1 MTRRCGAVARSG
13 MVMSALLAN
22 SCGGSEFPVSPTP
35 VATSP
40 VTVQQGNTYQG
51 IVILPGG
58 ETASFDMTL
67 IARGLAQLA
76 STASTPPPGSK
87 TLSTSSA
94 TATAVDVSGNYATG
108 RGVKGAV
115 RGTLAGSLD
124 NGTFT
129 GTLTTDGAGCGEER
143 RYSGPMTSSGLA
155 WQAGAWLRTCPVSE
169 LTFSVQI
176 GPSRT
181 APCTYDPSITSVS
194 FSGAGGIG
202 SVSVQASPA
211 CPWIA
216 EAPEPWVTIEGDS
229 TRVGPGTIEF
239 RVQPN
244 PGGAERRAGLRI
256 AGHTVTVE
264 QGPACRFSVSPG
276 AATVSGAGGRATVA
290 ITAPGTCPW
299 SVQPLVDW
307 IVATPSEGV
316 SSATITLSVAAN
328 SGPEREGSVQIA
340 DRTFTILQGS
350 APIQCTTAITPSD
363 VKLGPER
370 GSGSVQIQAPPGCGW
385 SAETSV
391 DWLTLLGP
399 TAGSGPGTVS
409 YAVQPNQGPT
419 RTGSVRIAGQ
429 TFTVTQGPAVVPP
442 CSYTITPT
450 STSVPQSGSK
460 GTVAIT
466 TQTGCEWNA
475 QSLFD
480 WIVIIDVSAGPGRDG
495 VTYLVNPN
503 FGAARSG
510 TMRIAGQ
517 TFTVDQAGC
526 TYVVNPVSW
535 DAPGAGGPQTVT
547 VSSPAGCAWTPTA
560 SEPWITIVDVLGS
573 GGGSGGFTM
582 RVPSFTSST
591 LTTRTGTV
599 TVGTATITI
608 TQTSRFP

>member
-1 MTRRCGAVARSG
+1 

-58 ETASFDMTL
+58 ETASFNMTL
-67 IARGLAQLA
+67 IARGLTQLA
-76 STASTPPPGSK
+76 STASIPPPGSK

-94 TATAVDVSGNYATG
+94 AATPVDVSGNYATG

-124 NGTFT
+124 NGMFT

-181 APCTYDPSITSVS
+181 APCTYAPSITSVS

-202 SVSVQASPA
+202 SVSVEASPA

-216 EAPEPWVTIEGDS
+216 EAPEPWVTIEGAS

-244 PGGAERRAGLRI
+244 PGGTERQASLRI
-256 AGHTVTVE
+256 AGHTVTVA
-264 QGPACRFSVSPG
+264 QGPACRFSLSPG
-276 AATVSGAGGRATVA
+276 AATVSGAGGRTTVA
-290 ITAPGTCPW
+290 ITTPGTCPW

-316 SSATITLSVAAN
+316 SSATVTLSVAAN
-328 SGPEREGSVQIA
+328 SGPEREGSIQIA
-340 DRTFTILQGS
+340 DRTFTILQGA
-350 APIQCTTAITPSD
+350 APLQCTTAITPSN
-363 VKLGPER
+363 VQLGPEG

-419 RTGSVRIAGQ
+419 RTGTVRIAGQ
-429 TFTVTQGPAVVPP
+429 TFTVTQGPVPP
-442 CSYTITPT
+442 CSYMIAPT
-450 STSVPQSGSK
+450 SASVPQSGSK
-460 GTVAIT
+460 GTVAIS
-466 TQTGCEWNA
+466 TQTGCDWNA

-480 WIVIIDVSAGPGRDG
+480 WIVIIDVAAGPGRDG

-503 FGAARSG
+503 FGPARSG
-510 TMRIAGQ
+510 AMRIAGH

-526 TYVVNPVSW
+526 TYVLKPASW
-535 DAPGAGGPQTVT
+535 NAPPAGGSQTVG
-547 VSSPAGCAWTPTA
+547 VSSSPAECAWTPTA
-560 SEPWITIVDVLGS
+560 SEGWITIAGIQGS
-573 GGGSGGFTM
+573 SGGSGGFTI
-582 RVPSFTSST
+582 RVDPFTIDAT
-591 LTTRTGTV
+591 LAPLSRTGIV
-599 TVGTATITI
+599 TVGTATFTI
-608 TQTSRFP
+608 TQMSRYP

>member
-1 MTRRCGAVARSG
+1 
-13 MVMSALLAN
+13 MVMGALLAN

-51 IVILPGG
+51 TVILPSG
-58 ETASFDMTL
+58 ETASFNMTL

-76 STASTPPPGSK
+76 STASVPPGSK
-87 TLSTSSA
+87 SLSTSSA
-94 TATAVDVSGNYATG
+94 SATAVDVSGNYATG
-108 RGVKGAV
+108 RGVRGAV
-115 RGTLAGSLD
+115 QGTLTGSLD
-124 NGTFT
+124 NGMFT

-143 RYSGPMTSSGLA
+143 RYSGPMTSSGIA

-176 GPSRT
+176 GQSRT

-202 SVSVQASPA
+202 TVSVQASPA

-216 EAPEPWVTIEGDS
+216 EAPEPWVTIEGAS

-239 RVQPN
+239 HVQPN
-244 PGGAERRAGLRI
+244 PGGAERQASLRI

-264 QGPACRFSVSPG
+264 QGPACRFSLSPG
-276 AATVSGAGGRATVA
+276 AASVSGAGGRATVA
-290 ITAPGTCPW
+290 ITAPATCPW

-316 SSATITLSVAAN
+316 SSATVTLSVAAN

-340 DRTFTILQGS
+340 DRTFAILQGA
-350 APIQCTTAITPSD
+350 APIQCTTAIAPSVVD
-363 VKLGPER
+363 VAPAGA
-370 GSGSVQIQAPPGCGW
+370 GGSVQIQAPPGCGW

-409 YAVQPNQGPT
+409 YAVQPNQGTT
-419 RTGSVRIAGQ
+419 RTGTARIAGQ
-429 TFTVTQGPAVVPP
+429 TFTVTQGPVTPQP
-442 CSYTITPT
+442 CTYTIAPT
-450 STSVPQSGSK
+450 GASVPKEGTK

-466 TQTGCEWNA
+466 TQSGCAWNA
-475 QSLFD
+475 QSLAD

-495 VTYLVNPN
+495 ITYLVNPN
-503 FGAARSG
+503 PGAPRSG
-510 TMRIAGQ
+510 TMRIAGHM
-517 TFTVDQAGC
+517 FTVDQAGC
-526 TYVVNPVSW
+526 TYSVKPVSW
-535 DAPGAGGPQTVT
+535 DAPSGGGPQTVD
-547 VSSPAGCAWTPTA
+547 VSSLPAGCAWTPTT
-560 SEPWITIVDVLGS
+560 SDDWITITGVQGS
-573 GGGSGGFTM
+573 SGGSGAFSIRVDPFTIDA
-582 RVPSFTSST
+582 T
-591 LTTRTGTV
+591 LLPRSRTGIV
-599 TVGTATITI
+599 TVGTAKFTI
-608 TQTSRFP
+608 TQMSRYP